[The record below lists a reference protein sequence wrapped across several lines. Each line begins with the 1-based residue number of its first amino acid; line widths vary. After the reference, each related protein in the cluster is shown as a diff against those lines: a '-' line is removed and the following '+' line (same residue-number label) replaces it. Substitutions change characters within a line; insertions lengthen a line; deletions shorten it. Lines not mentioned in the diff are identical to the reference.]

1 MMNNANANK
10 QPTNCEI
17 AQQLFADACKR
28 ETEALYTQ
36 LIEIIKDAAND
47 CCMSLNIDWSADID
61 PYQGGERVE
70 GGKRA
75 EVVERY
81 GSTREISIWDG
92 YKYNQ
97 KRLIELLDKD
107 GFTTWG
113 YTHSQLGFV
122 VDSIE
127 WELPDRITKATKKA
141 LGLP

>member
-10 QPTNCEI
+10 QPTNREI
-17 AQQLFADACKR
+17 AQRLFADACKR

-75 EVVERY
+75 EVVERC

-97 KRLIELLDKD
+97 K
-107 GFTTWG
+107 T
-113 YTHSQLGFV
+113 V
-122 VDSIE
+122 N
-127 WELPDRITKATKKA
+127 
-141 LGLP
+141 

>member
-10 QPTNCEI
+10 QPTNREI
-17 AQQLFADACKR
+17 AQRLFADACKR

-70 GGKRA
+70 GGKRV
-75 EVVERY
+75 EVVERCD
-81 GSTREISIWDG
+81 STREISIWDG

-113 YTHSQLGFV
+113 YTHTQLGFV